1 MEYINFEAEDENAS
15 DNEELAFSDN
25 EGEDFIDDSNQE
37 GNQYPS
43 FCRFMNQARDPA
55 EAVQV

>member
-1 MEYINFEAEDENAS
+1 MEYINFQAEDENAS

-25 EGEDFIDDSNQE
+25 EGEDFIDYSNQE
-37 GNQYPS
+37 GIQYPS
-43 FCRFMNQARDPA
+43 FYRFMNQARDSA